1 MSRTKQELVDFYAKG
16 LLEFADLSPTQYHAV
31 HTALAFA
38 CSEIQ
43 DNLHAVYMKQ
53 LDGAMTLH
61 NQVAALQQSKQ
72 EAEEE
77 IDRLCSQLQALEA
90 KQVPAP
96 TIHLNG
102 THPSTTVQT
111 AVLAAKALLDAI
123 PEQAAD
129 QQAIPFDAEAAQEAA
144 AAEAQ
149 PDPTTAVATNRRP
162 AEYKWPTLDDVSLE
176 IVTALD
182 RKRRQWQSVM
192 ADDKRII
199 VLAMIGELGQDLPPG
214 ETLSIETFNRH
225 KPRWMPTFPSV
236 STALGM
242 TWKQMLAA
250 APQL

>member
-1 MSRTKQELVDFYAKG
+1 MSRTKQELVDFYAG
-16 LLEFADLSPTQYHAV
+16 NLDEFFELTGEQYHAV
-31 HTALAFA
+31 RTAMVLLYG
-38 CSEIQ
+38 EVE
-43 DNLHAVYMKQ
+43 DNLHAAYQKQ
-53 LDGAMTLH
+53 LDGAVTLH
-61 NQVAALQQSKQ
+61 NQVVALKEAKE

-77 IDRLCSQLQALEA
+77 IGRLCSQLQALEA

-102 THPSTTVQT
+102 THPSTTV
-111 AVLAAKALLDAI
+111 LAAKALLDAI

-129 QQAIPFDAEAAQEAA
+129 QHVIPFDAEAAQEAA

-176 IVTALD
+176 IVKALD
-182 RKRRQWQSVM
+182 HKRRQWQSVT

-225 KPRWMPTFPSV
+225 RPRWMPTFPSV
-236 STALGM
+236 STTLGM

-250 APQL
+250 APQM